1 MKRKI
6 IVFFIVFI
14 ILITSYQHKY
24 NKENKIEVESSK
36 EVTNQKQEDKII
48 VEEDKT
54 QSVYIIYDDETI
66 NMDLEDYVVGV
77 VACEMPASFDIEA
90 LKAMAVASRT
100 FALYKINTNKNY
112 KLSTTTKDQC
122 YISVDQMKKNW
133 GSSFDKNYEK
143 IKEAVNDT
151 KNQFMTYKDKVIIS
165 FYFSISN
172 GYTENCENVFRQKL
186 DYLKSV
192 DSSWD
197 SEYDYK
203 EKTVSFTEKDFLKK
217 LGINADK
224 VDSIKVNK
232 SSTGR
237 ASSVIVNGKTF
248 KGTNFRTLLG
258 LRSTD
263 VEITRKDNKVYIDT
277 KGYGHGVGM
286 SQYGAN
292 AMAKK
297 GYSYDEILKYYY
309 TGVKINE

>member
-172 GYTENCENVFRQKL
+172 GYTENCENVFSQKL